1 MMMRHQKDQSVVT
14 MNTSKDI
21 QDLYINVILV
31 VKVCGVLRLSDLVL
45 VSLNRLLISRLLY
58 SRLRSFLSNL
68 IFKYNEKNSL

>member
-1 MMMRHQKDQSVVT
+1 MMMRHQKNQSVVT

-31 VKVCGVLRLSDLVL
+31 VKVCGVLRLSDPVL

>member
-1 MMMRHQKDQSVVT
+1 MMMRHQKNQSVVT